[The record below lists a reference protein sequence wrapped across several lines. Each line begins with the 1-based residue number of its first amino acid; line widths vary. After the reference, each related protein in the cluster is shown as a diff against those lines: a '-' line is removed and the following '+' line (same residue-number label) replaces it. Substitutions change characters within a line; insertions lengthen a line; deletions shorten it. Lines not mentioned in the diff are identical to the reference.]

1 MSNSITIYKEKTIE
15 SAINT
20 IITKMQDIYGLP
32 EKDREQARRRWIWEL
47 MQNASDCAKE
57 DKVSIKIEFIG
68 NHLKFS
74 HNGSIFTYRNLVD
87 LITQISSKRTKEEQ
101 IGKFGT
107 GFISTHLISPIVN
120 ISGIYHSDEKST
132 GYKKLDLCIDRSNLD
147 QHYIKKNI
155 EKALNDLDEIDA
167 QPDLCN
173 SIEKGFHTHF
183 SYDIKSD
190 RDILGSIKIGLE
202 DLDRCI
208 GYVFAFNKKIE
219 KVQYNKYVYSIETI
233 EYIDNFISKIIV
245 KKTNTDTAEIGLK
258 TILTCCE
265 NENLILATEIT
276 KEEKEYACKET
287 TAIPRLF
294 CTFPLI
300 GTEKFAFPVIINSSK
315 LEISQERNSIHESE
329 NNKNI
334 ICKAIQLYDQ
344 LLKYANEND
353 YKTIYNICKMHKPN
367 NKNSWH
373 DNIFS
378 KIENIYLN
386 KGIIPCID
394 SSGTQRKVSMKSDE
408 KFNLIVPY
416 MEEEDNR
423 DEFWELIH
431 TLKAILPQPLKSEYV
446 EWAKLL
452 TPARITPQLIFK
464 FLLNE
469 GKNSL
474 ATLKNHFN
482 TWPDMFNWLNA
493 FYGFCVKSNID
504 LITLPN
510 QKGEFAD
517 ISKLK
522 LDKDIDEKLKDI
534 LLHLSGVDIKTSLIN
549 KKITLNHLVIKC
561 LSIDVYDNQFVAK
574 KIAEKVREH
583 ISKEGAGEK
592 RIHETQKIFNELTDW
607 FERNP
612 EISKELFKDIY
623 ESRFQLTTKEETI
636 RRLEVASKV
645 EQAISENNIALE
657 AALSVIQNS
666 VKIIQSIENGEIVVN
681 EETRKLFQH
690 ISSSSPYAKEKID
703 SMIERSIS
711 AIHKELAINPNYSVA
726 HDLQQWKQEKY
737 STTVFKATRMKDNVE
752 IRIIIRP
759 SDGNKIIFYEDT
771 ELDALDDIDYEL
783 WTCDEN
789 CNVKMLTLGD
799 ILKTTGINV
808 IPLRKI

>member
-1 MSNSITIYKEKTIE
+1 MSNSQAIYKEKTIE

-32 EKDREQARRRWIWEL
+32 EEDREQSRRRWIWEL
-47 MQNASDCAKE
+47 IQNASDCAKE
-57 DKVSIKIEFIG
+57 DKVSIKIEVTK
-68 NHLKFS
+68 NRLKFS
-74 HNGSIFTYRNLVD
+74 HNGSIFTYKNLVD
-87 LITQISSKRTKEEQ
+87 LITQISSKRTQEEQ
-101 IGKFGT
+101 TGKFGT

-120 ISGIYHSDEKST
+120 IDGIYHSDEKST
-132 GYKKLDLCIDRSNLD
+132 DYKKLNLCIDRSNLD
-147 QHYIKKNI
+147 QYYIKNNI
-155 EKALNDLDEIDA
+155 EKALNDLDELDA
-167 QPDLCN
+167 QPNLYN
-173 SIEKGFHTHF
+173 SLEKGFHTNF
-183 SYDIKSD
+183 IYDIESNA
-190 RDILGSIKIGLE
+190 DIQQSIEIGLK

-219 KVQYNKYVYSIETI
+219 EVQYNNYVYSMDSI
-233 EYIDNFISKIIV
+233 EYTDNSISKVIV
-245 KKTNTDTAEIGLK
+245 KKTNTDEIDLK
-258 TILTCCE
+258 TILTCCGD
-265 NENLILATEIT
+265 ENLILATEVT
-276 KEEKEYACKET
+276 KEQKEYACKDT
-287 TAIPRLF
+287 TTIPRLF

-315 LEISQERNSIHESE
+315 LEISQERNSVHESK
-329 NNKNI
+329 NNESI
-334 ICKAIQLYDQ
+334 ICEAIQLYDQ

-367 NKNSWH
+367 NRNSWH
-373 DNIFS
+373 EIIFS

-394 SSGTQRKVSMKSDE
+394 SSGMQRKVKLKSDE

-416 MEEEDNR
+416 MEEKDNR

-431 TLKAILPQPLKSEYV
+431 TLKTKPQPLKSEYV
-446 EWAKLL
+446 EWVKLL
-452 TPARITPQLIFK
+452 TPAIINPQSIFK
-464 FLLNE
+464 CLLNE
-469 GKNSL
+469 EKSSL
-474 ATLKNHFN
+474 ATLENRFS
-482 TWPDMFNWLNA
+482 TWPDMFKWLNA
-493 FYGFCVKSNID
+493 FYGLCVKSNID
-504 LITLPN
+504 LVTLPN

-522 LDKDIDEKLKDI
+522 SDKDIDEKLKDI
-534 LLHLSGVDIKTSLIN
+534 LLHLSGIDIRTSLIN
-549 KKITLNHLVIKC
+549 KEINLNNILLKYP
-561 LSIDVYDNQFVAK
+561 SIVVYDNQFVAK

-592 RIHETQKIFNELTDW
+592 RTPETQKIFNELTDW
-607 FERNP
+607 FECNP
-612 EISKELFKDIY
+612 EVSKELFKDIY

-636 RRLEVASKV
+636 RRLEVATKV
-645 EQAISENNIALE
+645 EQAISENNIAFE
-657 AALSVIQNS
+657 TALSVIQNS
-666 VKIIQSIENGEIVVN
+666 AQIIKLIENGEIVVN
-681 EETRKLFQH
+681 EEDTRKLFQH

-711 AIHKELAINPNYSVA
+711 EIHKELENNPNYSVA

-737 STTVFKATRMKDNVE
+737 ATTVFKAIRNKDNVD

>member
-1 MSNSITIYKEKTIE
+1 MSNKNIYKEKTIE

-32 EKDREQARRRWIWEL
+32 EEDREQSRRRWIWEL
-47 MQNASDCAKE
+47 IQNASDCAKE
-57 DKVSIKIEFIG
+57 GKVSIKIEVTK
-68 NHLKFS
+68 NRLKFS
-74 HNGSIFTYRNLVD
+74 HNGSIFTYKNLVD
-87 LITQISSKRTKEEQ
+87 LITQISSKRTQEEQ
-101 IGKFGT
+101 TGKFGT

-120 ISGIYHSDEKST
+120 INGIYHSDEKSND
-132 GYKKLDLCIDRSNLD
+132 YKKLNLCIDRSNLD
-147 QHYIKKNI
+147 QYYIKNNI
-155 EKALNDLDEIDA
+155 EKALNDLDELDA
-167 QPDLCN
+167 QPNLCN
-173 SIEKGFHTHF
+173 SLEKGFHTNF
-183 SYDIKSD
+183 IYDIESNV
-190 RDILGSIKIGLE
+190 DIQQSIEIALE

-219 KVQYNKYVYSIETI
+219 EVQYNNYAYSIDTI
-233 EYIDNFISKIIV
+233 HYIDNSISKVIV
-245 KKTNTDTAEIGLK
+245 KKTNTDTDEIDLK

-265 NENLILATEIT
+265 DENLILATEVT
-276 KEEKEYACKET
+276 KEQKEYACKDT
-287 TAIPRLF
+287 TTIPRLF

-315 LEISQERNSIHESE
+315 LEISQERNSVHES
-329 NNKNI
+329 NNNRNI

-367 NKNSWH
+367 NSNSWH
-373 DNIFS
+373 QIIFS

-386 KGIIPCID
+386 EGIIPCID
-394 SSGTQRKVSMKSDE
+394 SSGIQRKINLKSDE
-408 KFNLIVPY
+408 KLNLIVPY
-416 MEEEDNR
+416 MEEKDNS

-431 TLKAILPQPLKSEYV
+431 TLKTKPQPLKSEYV

-452 TPARITPQLIFK
+452 TPARINPQCIFK
-464 FLLNE
+464 CLLNE
-469 GKNSL
+469 EKNSI
-474 ATLKNHFN
+474 ATLENRFN
-482 TWPDMFNWLNA
+482 TLQDMFKWLNA
-493 FYGFCVKSNID
+493 FYSLCIKSNID
-504 LITLPN
+504 LVTLPN

-522 LDKDIDEKLKDI
+522 SDKDIDEKLKDI
-534 LLHLSGVDIKTSLIN
+534 LLHLSGIDIRTSLIN
-549 KKITLNHLVIKC
+549 KEINLNNILLKYP
-561 LSIDVYDNQFVAK
+561 SIVVYDNQFVAK

-592 RIHETQKIFNELTDW
+592 RTPETQKIFNELTDW
-607 FERNP
+607 FECNP
-612 EISKELFKDIY
+612 EVSKELFKDIY

-636 RRLEVASKV
+636 RRLEVATKV
-645 EQAISENNIALE
+645 EQAISENNIAFE
-657 AALSVIQNS
+657 TALSVIQNS
-666 VKIIQSIENGEIVVN
+666 AQIIKLIENEEIVVN
-681 EETRKLFQH
+681 EDTRKLFQH
-690 ISSSSPYAKEKID
+690 ISSSLPYAKEKID

-711 AIHKELAINPNYSVA
+711 AIHKELKNNPKYSVA

-737 STTVFKATRMKDNVE
+737 STTVFKAIRNKDNVD

-783 WTCDEN
+783 WTCDEI
-789 CNVKMLTLGD
+789 CNVRMLTLGD